1 MFRKNNM
8 FKGLLFRLTSLNVL
22 MITLS
27 ILISSFAIYQTAC
40 LLVESMGE
48 LDPGRQT
55 QFESLLLQYLIVFSL
70 LTISIGSLLHFYMT
84 KNLIRPIRQLIHSTK
99 QVKEG
104 ATPKR
109 VDYDSNNEVGEL
121 VDQYNDLLQQL
132 ETNNKLR
139 KKMITDLS
147 HEIRT
152 PVQNLNGYLYALKN
166 GDMAPTTEVTKS
178 LFNESQRLKQL
189 INQFDQLKDWDLI
202 REESIIQKSKIDIAN
217 VIHQCIAVYQWNF
230 ENAEIPLD
238 VKVEKCVIEIHEER
252 IQQVINNLLDNALKY
267 HEGQGSVQIKG
278 VSHEQSYEFKIRSR
292 GNEIP
297 EPEHENIFK
306 RYYRLQSSTSNESS
320 GTGLGLAIVK
330 EIIHKHNGKIGL
342 NSTNHI
348 NEFWFSLPK

>member
-1 MFRKNNM
+1 
-8 FKGLLFRLTSLNVL
+8 

-27 ILISSFAIYQTAC
+27 IFISSFAIYQTAC
-40 LLVESMGE
+40 LLVESMGD
-48 LDPGRQT
+48 LDQGRQT

-70 LTISIGSLLHFYMT
+70 LTILIGSLLHFYLT
-84 KNLIRPIRQLIHSTK
+84 KNLITPIRQLIHSTK
-99 QVKEG
+99 QLKEG
-104 ATPKR
+104 STPEK

-166 GDMAPTTEVTKS
+166 GDMAPTSEVTES

-189 INQFDQLKDWDLI
+189 INQIDQLKEWDLI

-217 VIHQCIAVYQWNF
+217 VIHQCIAVFQWNF

-238 VKVEKCVIEIHEER
+238 VKVEECVIEIHEER

-267 HEGQGSVQIKG
+267 HKGKGAVQIRG
-278 VSHEQSYEFKIRSR
+278 VSHEQNYKFRIRTH
-292 GNEIP
+292 GNKIP
-297 EPEHENIFK
+297 EAEYEDIFK
-306 RYYRLQSSTSNESS
+306 RYYRLQYSTSHGSS
-320 GTGLGLAIVK
+320 GTGLGLAIAK
-330 EIIHKHNGKIGL
+330 EIIHKHNGEIGVY
-342 NSTNHI
+342 STNQI
-348 NEFWFSLPK
+348 NEFWFSLPKKSNE